1 MALGVP
7 LRVGLSVS
15 SPRSAALY
23 SGLSTTI
30 PHAKKRNDHVSAHLS
45 YIPLILKSKNVFLH
59 PQKINTFKQM
69 SNKEQKDNDSRFVKA
84 SQFVTDNVN
93 SLAVIGIAIVLLTSL
108 YFGYQKFYLV
118 PRAEKAANEMFKAE
132 QYATADSSADK
143 AIQGDGSY
151 PGFEKIANEYSNTK
165 SANLANVYLG
175 GLYLK
180 KGEFQ
185 KAADALGKYSST
197 GSPVVDPLVLGML
210 GDAYSEL
217 KDYNK
222 AVTYYKKAVDKMP
235 NEFTGPLFLK
245 KLGLVYEEQK
255 NYKAASK
262 VYTQIK
268 TDYPNS
274 NEASM
279 ISAYIARVEAHL

>member
-1 MALGVP
+1 
-7 LRVGLSVS
+7 
-15 SPRSAALY
+15 
-23 SGLSTTI
+23 
-30 PHAKKRNDHVSAHLS
+30 
-45 YIPLILKSKNVFLH
+45 
-59 PQKINTFKQM
+59 M
-69 SNKEQKDNDSRFVKA
+69 SNKEQKDNDNRFVKV

-93 SLAVIGIAIVLLTSL
+93 SLAIIGVAIVLLLLL
-108 YFGYQKFYLV
+108 YLGYQRFYLV

-132 QYATADSSADK
+132 QYAAVDSSADK

-151 PGFEKIANEYSNTK
+151 PGFEKIAKEYSNTK

-185 KAADALGKYSST
+185 KAIDALGKYSST
-197 GSPVVDPLVLGML
+197 GSPIIDPLVLGML

-222 AVTYYKKAVDKMP
+222 AITYYQKAVDKVP
-235 NEFTGPLFLK
+235 NDFTSPLFLK

-255 NYKAASK
+255 DYKGASK
-262 VYTQIK
+262 VYARIK

-279 ISAYIARVEAHL
+279 ISAYIARVDAHL